1 MPAGSGAGCLNEFEN
16 IFSPGACKNGF
27 LSQKE
32 TVLIN
37 FAGFQ
42 TLPGRKAP
50 DSGVFWTLLY
60 KSAAIN
66 RVEKKMGLAALVFGV
81 ALCKSFFD
89 GKRRNMRFF
98 LARHVFIRCGRR
110 KRMRFSVFETV
121 AAFAEFCT
129 GVCDKINRL
138 KFILFRVFQS
148 GFLITA
154 RRTKVKVCFTEQINA
169 EKSFFV
175 FFDGFALR
183 RSGACRPL

>member
-1 MPAGSGAGCLNEFEN
+1 MPVGPAPDVLMNLKIF
-16 IFSPGACKNGF
+16 FSPGACKNGF

-50 DSGVFWTLLY
+50 DSGVFWPLLY

-98 LARHVFIRCGRR
+98 
-110 KRMRFSVFETV
+110 
-121 AAFAEFCT
+121 
-129 GVCDKINRL
+129 
-138 KFILFRVFQS
+138 
-148 GFLITA
+148 
-154 RRTKVKVCFTEQINA
+154 
-169 EKSFFV
+169 
-175 FFDGFALR
+175 
-183 RSGACRPL
+183 